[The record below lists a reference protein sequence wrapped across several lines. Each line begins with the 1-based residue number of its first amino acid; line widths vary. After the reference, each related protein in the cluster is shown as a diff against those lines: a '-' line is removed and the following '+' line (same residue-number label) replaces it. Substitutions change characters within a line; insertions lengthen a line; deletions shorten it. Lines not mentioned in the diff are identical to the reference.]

1 MESSTKKTIGIS
13 ALSTFIGMLLV
24 LGGINILEDEAY
36 YCEARGIVMP
46 CDSLSQYYGL
56 PNGKCWNSELGNK
69 LCRSGWLLGVN
80 DDVPLEEPEPSEPI
94 QKPYVPYYEGEGEH
108 WSCNSETCVPCN
120 PSPKSCIPIK

>member
-1 MESSTKKTIGIS
+1 MEDSTKTTIGIS

-24 LGGINILEDEAY
+24 LGGINIMEDEAY

-56 PNGKCWNSELGNK
+56 FNGKCWNSELGNK

-80 DDVPLEEPEPSEPI
+80 DEVPQDESEQVIEPRQGQYPSYSGGDGDQYLCHPPPRNYCEV
-94 QKPYVPYYEGEGEH
+94 K
-108 WSCNSETCVPCN
+108 
-120 PSPKSCIPIK
+120 